1 MAPALLGAVAN
12 RPGSNR
18 QRDRPRLATA
28 AGPHPAD
35 PGGRHGTGPLAPH
48 RVRYPLRPSVR
59 VLLALG
65 EGMRKKKQDT
75 QEAGFTTP
83 PTRPRLT
90 PIDVQQNEFLDLVT
104 EELAAFIDE
113 SRRLQDHGDSNVASL
128 GGADVT
134 WASREAE
141 GILERARAE
150 AILAAAGEGRADP
163 RGVIAPYLNRE
174 REFLQSL
181 GQLVQQHADSMRRMV
196 RSAKEQAG
204 ASSSAPPSPAGGD
217 VDEVPRVRI
226 ESAQGRPGSAPVQP
240 RAEDVRAEPAPGRH
254 RSVREL
260 FWGED

>member
-1 MAPALLGAVAN
+1 
-12 RPGSNR
+12 
-18 QRDRPRLATA
+18 
-28 AGPHPAD
+28 
-35 PGGRHGTGPLAPH
+35 
-48 RVRYPLRPSVR
+48 
-59 VLLALG
+59 
-65 EGMRKKKQDT
+65 MRKKKQDT

-90 PIDVQQNEFLDLVT
+90 PIDVQQKEFRLAFRGYNERDVDEFLDLVT
-104 EELAAFIDE
+104 EELAAFIE
-113 SRRLQDHGDSNVASL
+113 ENRRLQDHGDSNVASL

-141 GILERARAE
+141 GILERARADAASTVAE
-150 AILAAAGEGRADP
+150 AEARAAAILAAAGEGRADP

-204 ASSSAPPSPAGGD
+204 ASSSAAPSPAGGD
-217 VDEVPRVRI
+217 VNDVPRVRI
-226 ESAQGRPGSAPVQP
+226 EPAQGRPGSAPVQP
-240 RAEDVRAEPAPGRH
+240 RAEDFRAEPAPGRH